1 MPFTPFIND
10 LNCMKKI
17 VLIAVIGLISMSVQ
31 AQKINWMSFNEAL
44 EAQKESPK
52 KIMVDAYT
60 IWCGPCKMLDK
71 NTFQN
76 ADVANYINK
85 NYYAVKFNAEGNEK
99 VIYKDR
105 EFGNP
110 NYQPEKSGRNS
121 QHELAMAMRIG
132 AYPTIIFMNETGDV
146 IAPIPG
152 YKTPQQL
159 EVYLKLFYTD
169 SYLKIDSKEKF
180 QEYVNSLK
188 LEFEGE

>member
-1 MPFTPFIND
+1 
-10 LNCMKKI
+10 MKKI

-31 AQKINWMSFNEAL
+31 AQKINWMTFNEAL
-44 EAQKESPK
+44 EAQKVSPK

-76 ADVANYINK
+76 TDVANYINK

-99 VIYKDR
+99 VTYKDR
-105 EFGNP
+105 DFGNP
-110 NYQPEKSGRNS
+110 NYQPGKTGRNS
-121 QHELAMAMRIG
+121 QHELAAALRIG

-152 YKTPQQL
+152 YKSPQQL
-159 EVYLKLFYTD
+159 EIYLKLFYTD
-169 SYLKIDSKEKF
+169 SHLKIDSQEKF
-180 QEYVNSLK
+180 QEYVNTLN
-188 LEFEGE
+188 LEFQGE